1 MSTLLFIA
9 LVSCANLYN
18 EAFDEGTAA
27 YHRGDYP
34 AAIEK
39 YEQLIGESVAAA
51 AVFYNLGNAYYRGG
65 HIGPAIANYERALQL
80 NPSFDNARENRDKAV
95 RETKRQLAR
104 PLPAEWEQSLLFWH
118 YGLGR
123 MTTDFL
129 AALFWI
135 AFWAVLAIRQWRP
148 IPYTRRAALVLGL
161 LALAFGAS
169 AWAKAH
175 PAQLAVA
182 NDDPVP
188 VRYATDETSTVRF
201 ELYAGDRVTVD
212 KRMNGWARVTTI
224 DGERGWARD
233 SSLTFVGPPYERPS
247 LSVTPAAANTALEI
261 DDNKIENTSKP
272 AANAALAK

>member
-1 MSTLLFIA
+1 MNTLIAIA
-9 LVSCANLYN
+9 LVSYASLYN
-18 EAFDEGTAA
+18 EVFDEGTAA
-27 YHRGDYP
+27 YDRGDY
-34 AAIEK
+34 ATAVEK
-39 YEQLIGESVAAA
+39 YEQLIGESVVDAT
-51 AVFYNLGNAYYRGG
+51 VFYNLGNAYYRSG

-80 NPSFDNARENRDKAV
+80 DPNFENAIENRDKAV

-123 MTTDFL
+123 TATYFL
-129 AALFWI
+129 TAFFWI
-135 AFWAVLAIRQWRP
+135 GFWVVLAIRQWRP
-148 IPYTRRAALVLGL
+148 MAYGRRAALVLGL

-188 VRYATDETSTVRF
+188 VRYATDEASTVHF

-212 KRMNGWARVTTI
+212 KRMKGWARVVTI
-224 DGERGWARD
+224 DGDRGWAP
-233 SSLTFVGPPYERPS
+233 SASLTFVGPPYERP
-247 LSVTPAAANTALEI
+247 L
-261 DDNKIENTSKP
+261 IEERK
-272 AANAALAK
+272 L